1 MSKVDTL
8 LKLVAYQQQNPQ
20 DSDIEIAHALGIS
33 PGYVRRCKKE
43 INLLRHQLT
52 EPDLQP
58 EEVQFLLSLLNQREP
73 GQKEIAQKLKKQ
85 VGISYT
91 GLLRTMLPDEHPPV
105 SWLEIGEMILV
116 DRGNLNSPDP
126 GLDFW
131 LQNLCYEP
139 LLVYYRSGEIEGRLA
154 TNCEA
159 VNGYSDWQLTL
170 KDNLRWSNGKPITH
184 EEIIE
189 AFSKSSAAP
198 IIEAIKPDG
207 KTQLRVQLSR
217 EEPMFP
223 FYLRSVFVLPSRPS
237 SLYRVISGPYRLRR
251 FCRDA
256 MNFRFEPNPDYH
268 RGENPSIDWLT
279 LRRFTHPANAV
290 KAVEN
295 GTLDLLSFYLHP
307 LRSFYQ
313 FSTTVPYQQW
323 PFFGDNYYI
332 LFLNRYR
339 GPLSDKGNCDLL
351 KESIDYRAINRYLRM
366 GQTVEESESAQP
378 SDSSL
383 DIRVACSMRGVLPYL
398 ASIIGQST
406 GSSVLSPVSIK
417 EEMREEVDAY
427 LAQVFFG
434 FGYTH
439 LSQFFHSHGSYNFF
453 GYTNPQVDK
462 ILSQLNEVT
471 DTMARRRIGGR
482 VLSML
487 QDDFAIILLAPCFQ
501 YTHSS
506 LEIQFDDKLT
516 DMIDFV
522 QNMSQLTVERERT
535 D

>member
-33 PGYVRRCKKE
+33 SGHVGRCRKE

-73 GQKEIAQKLKKQ
+73 GQTEIAQKLKKQ
-85 VGISYT
+85 VGISYA
-91 GLLRTMLPDEHPPV
+91 GLLRTMLPNEHPPA
-105 SWLEIGEMILV
+105 SWLEIGEIISIN
-116 DRGNLNSPDP
+116 RGNLTTPDP
-126 GLDFW
+126 ELDFW

-139 LLVYYRSGEIEGRLA
+139 LLVYYRNGEIEGRLA

-198 IIEAIKPDG
+198 VIEAIKPDG

-223 FYLRSVFVLPSRPS
+223 FYLRSVFVLPPRPS
-237 SLYRVISGPYRLRR
+237 SLYRVISGPYRLKYFRP
-251 FCRDA
+251 DA
-256 MNFRFEPNPDYH
+256 MTFRFEPNPDYH
-268 RGENPSIDWLT
+268 RGETPNIDRLT
-279 LRRFTHPANAV
+279 LRRFAHPANAV

-295 GTLDLLSFYLHP
+295 GTLDLLSLYLRP
-307 LRSFYQ
+307 LQSFYQ
-313 FSTTVPYQQW
+313 FSTRLPCQQW
-323 PFFGDNYYI
+323 PVFGDSYYI
-332 LFLNRYR
+332 LFLNRHR
-339 GPLSDKGNCDLL
+339 GPLSDKRNCNLL

-366 GQTVEESESAQP
+366 GQTVEEPEASQP

-383 DIRVACSMRGVLPYL
+383 DIRVACSRIEVLYYL

-427 LAQVFFG
+427 LAQIFFG
-434 FGYTH
+434 FGYCN
-439 LSQFFHSHGSYNFF
+439 LSLFFHSNGTSNFF
-453 GYTNPQVDK
+453 GYANPQVDK
-462 ILSQLNEVT
+462 MLSRLDEVSDMT
-471 DTMARRRIGGR
+471 VRRRIGER

-487 QDDFAIILLAPCFQ
+487 QDDFAIILLAPCFH

-516 DMIDFV
+516 CLADLV
-522 QNMSQLTVERERT
+522 QNMSQLTVERERI

>member
-1 MSKVDTL
+1 MSD
-8 LKLVAYQQQNPQ
+8 
-20 DSDIEIAHALGIS
+20 
-33 PGYVRRCKKE
+33 RCKKE

-52 EPDLQP
+52 QTDLQP

-91 GLLRTMLPDEHPPV
+91 GLLRTTLPNEHLPV
-105 SWLEIGEMILV
+105 SWLEIGEMISV
-116 DRGNLNSPDP
+116 NRGNLNSPDP
-126 GLDFW
+126 ELDFW

-139 LLVYYRSGEIEGRLA
+139 LLVYYRSGEIEERLA

-198 IIEAIKPDG
+198 VITAIKPDG

-237 SLYRVISGPYRLRR
+237 SLYRVISGPYRLKR

-290 KAVEN
+290 RAVEN
-295 GTLDLLSFYLHP
+295 GTLDLLSLYLRP
-307 LRSFYQ
+307 LQSFYQ
-313 FSTTVPYQQW
+313 FATTCLV
-323 PFFGDNYYI
+323 N
-332 LFLNRYR
+332 N
-339 GPLSDKGNCDLL
+339 GP
-351 KESIDYRAINRYLRM
+351 
-366 GQTVEESESAQP
+366 
-378 SDSSL
+378 
-383 DIRVACSMRGVLPYL
+383 
-398 ASIIGQST
+398 
-406 GSSVLSPVSIK
+406 
-417 EEMREEVDAY
+417 
-427 LAQVFFG
+427 
-434 FGYTH
+434 
-439 LSQFFHSHGSYNFF
+439 
-453 GYTNPQVDK
+453 
-462 ILSQLNEVT
+462 
-471 DTMARRRIGGR
+471 
-482 VLSML
+482 
-487 QDDFAIILLAPCFQ
+487 
-501 YTHSS
+501 S
-506 LEIQFDDKLT
+506 LEITITSYFLIGIAVPYRIKGT
-516 DMIDFV
+516 AIC
-522 QNMSQLTVERERT
+522 
-535 D
+535 